1 MQLPHSHRETQE
13 TMAPGLEHCSLFY
26 TILVRYREGKEKRA
40 KDTGRTIAGI
50 SKKTKVKTQRYTSI
64 NIYREAGETVKKL
77 KLKIK
82 VHSLLNID
90 FCITTNQSSIRN
102 QYHNWITQGRPT
114 PSDDAII
121 S

>member
-26 TILVRYREGKEKRA
+26 IILVRNREGKEKRA

-82 VHSLLNID
+82 VQFIEH
-90 FCITTNQSSIRN
+90 
-102 QYHNWITQGRPT
+102 
-114 PSDDAII
+114 
-121 S
+121 